1 MLPCLVIKD
10 TDARKVWVT
19 PPGNEPRPTEV
30 LAEGRGNAELVVEKG
45 SYEYQ
50 LSCRHEDYN

>member
-1 MLPCLVIKD
+1 MIKG
-10 TDARKVWVT
+10 TDASARKVWVT
-19 PPGNEPRPTEV
+19 PVGKEPRPTEV
-30 LAEGRGNAELVVEKG
+30 LAEGGGNAEWVVEKG